1 MVWLSDDFT
10 NAGNLNLA
18 MTITNAFTII
28 ALYSIRAYQ
37 VSDINEVY
45 SDSDYVTARLTTC
58 AGAILL
64 CAIFIL
70 FDDLSSTQR
79 LIIFCYMIFRANEA
93 LIDVFHGIDQKHWR
107 MDYICVSQVVRGVLK
122 LITFVVLLWMFD
134 LLTAI
139 IGMTVITMAVGFL
152 YDIPKAKKLAT
163 FRLQASKQIISLLKR
178 CFPLMLS
185 LLIVTAILS
194 FARYLLQ
201 QIEGTEA
208 LGVYATATTPTI
220 IIPVVALLIFNP
232 LTKPLADLLNKK
244 NKAGYLK
251 VFALALSLIVG
262 ITTGAAVVSHFFGAW
277 GLGIL
282 FDDSVVPYAYL
293 LAGAAVAAGLTGLL
307 WYMNVIFTTIGDLK
321 GLFVCKLIGLI
332 ICLTTAGMFIENFGL
347 IGTNYVMIVS
357 QGVAALLLFIRL
369 FWYINRRPELFNKN
383 AVS

>member
-1 MVWLSDDFT
+1 VVWLSDDFT

-18 MTITNAFTII
+18 MTVTNVFTII

-45 SDSDYVTARLTTC
+45 SDSDYVTARLMTC
-58 AGAILL
+58 AGAVLL
-64 CAIFIL
+64 CAVFIFI
-70 FDDLSSTQR
+70 DDLTSKER
-79 LIIFCYMIFRANEA
+79 LIIFCYMIFRANEGF
-93 LIDVFHGIDQKHWR
+93 IDVLHGIDQKHWR
-107 MDYICVSQVVRGVLK
+107 MDYICVSQVVRGISK
-122 LITFVVLLWMFD
+122 LATFIVLLWMFD

-139 IGMTVITMAVGFL
+139 IGMTVITIAIGL
-152 YDIPKAKKLAT
+152 IYDIPKAKKLAT
-163 FRLQASKQIISLLKR
+163 FTVRASKQIVFLLKK

-208 LGVYATATTPTI
+208 LGAYATATTPTI

-232 LTKPLADLLNKK
+232 LTKPLADLLNDK

-262 ITTGAAVVSHFFGAW
+262 ITTAAAVLSHFFGAW
-277 GLGIL
+277 GLGVL
-282 FDDSVVPYAYL
+282 FDDTVVPYAYL
-293 LAGAAVAAGLTGLL
+293 LSGAAVAAGLTGLL

-332 ICLTTAGMFIENFGL
+332 ICLATAGMFIENFGL
-347 IGTNYVMIVS
+347 IGTNYVMIIS
-357 QGVAALLLFIRL
+357 QGVATLLLFVRL
-369 FWYINRRPELFNKN
+369 FWYIHRRPELFNKN